1 MVLYKILAFIIHGK
15 IQKSHTEIIK
25 YQLQH
30 GMTDLNYLT
39 DHIQYQMF
47 KTILIISSK
56 IHETVTDNPPIKIYG
71 NKIKNRITFRTQTGY
86 YPEILT
92 TEAMIL
98 LK

>member
-15 IQKSHTEIIK
+15 IQKRHTEIIK

-30 GMTDLNYLT
+30 GRTDLNYLT

-47 KTILIISSK
+47 QTILIISSK
-56 IHETVTDNPPIKIYG
+56 IHETVTDNPPIKIYV
-71 NKIKNRITFRTQTGY
+71 NKMKNRITFRTQTEY

-92 TEAMIL
+92 TETMIL